1 MKKDIDIQILDYRQC
16 FDGMWLDECVNDL
29 YEAGITDDSLALIY
43 EANKNNQ
50 VAIKTPC
57 GITDRVSVQK
67 IVLQGEVFGPLQ
79 CSVQVDSFG
88 KECLKENKHLYSY
101 RGGVG
106 VPPLAMV
113 DDLLAVSN
121 CGIETVKTN
130 GFLNAK
136 TNVKKLQFGGE
147 KCHKMHVGKKQH
159 LCPDLFVDNW
169 ELKKV
174 DKFGHGIENLEDIY
188 VGDYVM
194 ENVKDERYLGDII
207 AADGSNLKNVLKRKS
222 KGVGVVSQIMTILEN
237 TCYGPY
243 HFQVAVTLRESFL
256 INGILTNS
264 EAWYGLKNSE
274 LEILESVDELLM
286 RRILEVP
293 STCPK
298 EMLYLELG
306 CLPIRYIVSAR
317 RLLFLHYIV
326 NEDENA
332 LIKQVFT
339 AQMNQPLKDDWCL
352 AVIKDIQ
359 DFKMELEIEEI
370 KKMSI
375 CKFQNCV
382 KKAVAIKAFE
392 DLNSIKLKHSKVMHI
407 VHSKLEMQQYMKPCN
422 LSIKETKFGFHARTR
437 MVRVS
442 KNYGQDKKCPVCK
455 KDLEDSQPHLLV
467 CEMLVKNTIMD
478 EIPHYDDL
486 FSEKLQKQ
494 VILIQMLNSNFKTRL
509 QRLKKEN

>member
-1 MKKDIDIQILDYRQC
+1 M
-16 FDGMWLDECVNDL
+16 
-29 YEAGITDDSLALIY
+29 
-43 EANKNNQ
+43 
-50 VAIKTPC
+50 
-57 GITDRVSVQK
+57 
-67 IVLQGEVFGPLQ
+67 FGPLQ

-467 CEMLVKNTIMD
+467 CEMLVKNAIMD